1 MQFCSTLEF
10 DRRWPSACS
19 GRAHAGGEV
28 DEALQCPS
36 PKCSDSVHR
45 PLRPA
50 PGEPRA
56 NHYRADLGGF
66 APQKSVT
73 MKSKAPILKLVTDGG
88 AELVGIASGHASDRR
103 QDGQALAI
111 RAAWLHHVGNINQNE
126 ISRMMGLSRV
136 KVNRLIAQ
144 AHKDGH
150 VRIYVEGSA
159 DRCID
164 FEERLKAR
172 YGLRACEV
180 VPNFSETALPLDT
193 LGAAGARFLAR
204 QIADP
209 AVKLVGVGTGRTLS
223 RMASQLPS
231 SRRADIDF
239 VSLIG
244 TFRRSTAIDQ
254 FDVIHQLST
263 KVGGKCFAIPA
274 PFITDSIDYKNAL
287 SSQDFVKTLFAMG
300 RNADIK
306 MLGVGEIA
314 EDAHLFEIGMMNRD
328 EYLELVGA
336 GAVAEAAGIFF
347 DKNGKQVFT
356 SIHERVIGPSR
367 ADLEINNTV
376 LLAGGLGKI
385 KAIHVSLLAG
395 FAKGLITDEKTAEN
409 LLAYSKSKSA

>member
-1 MQFCSTLEF
+1 MKTN
-10 DRRWPSACS
+10 
-19 GRAHAGGEV
+19 G
-28 DEALQCPS
+28 
-36 PKCSDSVHR
+36 PK
-45 PLRPA
+45 
-50 PGEPRA
+50 
-56 NHYRADLGGF
+56 
-66 APQKSVT
+66 
-73 MKSKAPILKLVTDGG
+73 LKLVTDGG
-88 AELVGIASGHASDRR
+88 AEFVDSGSGRADDRR

-111 RAAWLHHVGNINQNE
+111 RAAWLHHVGDINQNE

-144 AHKDGH
+144 AHKNGH

-172 YGLRACEV
+172 YGLRQCEV
-180 VPNFSETALPLDT
+180 VPNFSDSALPLDT

-209 AVKLVGVGTGRTLS
+209 AIKLVGVGTGRTLS

-244 TFRRSTAIDQ
+244 TFRRSTAIDPY
-254 FDVIHQLST
+254 DVIHQLST

-274 PFITDSIDYKNAL
+274 PFIADSIDYKTAIA
-287 SSQDFVKTLFAMG
+287 SQEFVKTPLEMG

-314 EDAHLFEIGMMNRD
+314 EDAHLFEIGMVNRD
-328 EYLELVGA
+328 EYLELVAA
-336 GAVAEAAGIFF
+336 GAIAEAAGIFL

-356 SIHERVIGPSR
+356 SIHERVIGPSP
-367 ADLEINNTV
+367 ADLAINHTV

-385 KAIHVSLLAG
+385 KAIHVALLAG
-395 FAKGLITDEKTAEN
+395 FAKGLITDETTSEN
-409 LLAYSKSKSA
+409 LLAYSRWKSA